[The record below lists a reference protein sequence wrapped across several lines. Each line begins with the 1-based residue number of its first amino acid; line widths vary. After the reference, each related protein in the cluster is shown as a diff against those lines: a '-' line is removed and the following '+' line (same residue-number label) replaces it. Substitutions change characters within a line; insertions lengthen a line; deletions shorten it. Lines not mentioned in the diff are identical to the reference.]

1 MTCPCGM
8 PLRPRLWDE
17 DTHTPTCLNGHS
29 FYVKEPLVKKDV
41 ERPSLRERTLID
53 RYAQERRVKEEK
65 IRRARIF
72 LKEFRSWD
80 VPLANIARW
89 IFPENI
95 QRIYTMQKG
104 YLTAQEEER
113 VSDAIW
119 QWQTKEMTRERLLR
133 EYGPK
138 FHLY

>member
-1 MTCPCGM
+1 
-8 PLRPRLWDE
+8 
-17 DTHTPTCLNGHS
+17 
-29 FYVKEPLVKKDV
+29 
-41 ERPSLRERTLID
+41 
-53 RYAQERRVKEEK
+53 
-65 IRRARIF
+65 
-72 LKEFRSWD
+72 
-80 VPLANIARW
+80 PLANIARW